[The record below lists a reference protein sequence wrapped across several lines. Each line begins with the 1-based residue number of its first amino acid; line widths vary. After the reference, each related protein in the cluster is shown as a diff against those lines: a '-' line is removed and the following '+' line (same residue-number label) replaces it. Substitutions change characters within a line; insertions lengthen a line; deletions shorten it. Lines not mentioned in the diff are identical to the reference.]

1 VGLLPLEPV
10 LMAAEYALHVRGVD
24 SRPLGEDALIAV
36 AHDYLGLSDFTPFD
50 PARKIIEH
58 AIR

>member
-1 VGLLPLEPV
+1 
-10 LMAAEYALHVRGVD
+10 
-24 SRPLGEDALIAV
+24 V

-50 PARKIIEH
+50 PKTKIIEH